1 MESDNAL
8 YAFRTMPSGHPNRA
22 EQLLLRVPI
31 LLAVALGLVFMVGR
45 FVQVL
50 SEDLKQ
56 PPDSWGAVLLF
67 AMMIGTVTLV
77 VLLACAAA
85 GATVGLVLRAVVQ
98 SVSKRHRSLTEMHRK
113 RKT

>member
-1 MESDNAL
+1 MKSDNAL
-8 YAFRTMPSGHPNRA
+8 YAFRTMPAGHPNRA

-31 LLAVALGLVFMVGR
+31 FLAVVLGLIYMVGR

-67 AMMIGTVTLV
+67 VMMIGTVAFA
-77 VLLACAAA
+77 VLLACAVA
-85 GATVGLVLRAVVQ
+85 GAGVGLVLRAAVHRA
-98 SVSKRHRSLTEMHRK
+98 SKCH
-113 RKT
+113 